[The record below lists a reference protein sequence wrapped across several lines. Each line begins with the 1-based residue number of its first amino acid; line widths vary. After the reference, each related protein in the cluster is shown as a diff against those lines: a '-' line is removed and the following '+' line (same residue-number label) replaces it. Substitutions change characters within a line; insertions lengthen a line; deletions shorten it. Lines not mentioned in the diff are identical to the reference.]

1 MSEVAEQNFVV
12 GILGDNFELRKL
24 VGQAI
29 GSPGTKSDIM
39 FFNRLDLVHN
49 HIFCALTPVEYPEKI
64 KPFLQTLAI
73 SNIHVLVIDLNSKL
87 SAIIGEILVGMELF
101 HDLFHTECLI
111 AIAGIDSKN
120 EWDLPNMKTKLHHIL
135 STTDLKNTEII
146 ELRQKTDFEL
156 LKSHII
162 ELGSKFLLNKIPNG
176 DYTKI
181 MIDHAFPVKGIGTV
195 ILGIVDNG
203 QVQAGQMVEIIGY
216 EDVNK
221 KVIIKSI
228 QKHDRNFKTATIGD
242 RVGLALKGNIS
253 ADQISRDNL
262 LTSQGKFYFETKIKA
277 NVYVNQ
283 FYKPK
288 GGSIKPN
295 DGIQYFGLVDL
306 KSSPLKIIS
315 GDEIAPGK
323 SGEVE
328 IQFDKKLFHDGNG
341 LKGIITEM
349 NKFNGTLR
357 IIGHFQ
363 QISD

>member
-87 SAIIGEILVGMELF
+87 SAIIGEILVGMEIF
-101 HDLFHTECLI
+101 YDLFHTECLI
-111 AIAGIDSKN
+111 AIAGINSKN
-120 EWDLPNMKTKLHHIL
+120 EWALPDMKTKLHNIL
-135 STTDLKNTEII
+135 STTDLKSTKII
-146 ELRQKTDFEL
+146 ELRQKTDFDF
-156 LKSHII
+156 LKSQII
-162 ELGSKFLLNKIPNG
+162 ELGTKLLLSKIPNG

-195 ILGIVDNG
+195 ILGIVEKG
-203 QVQAGQMVEIIGY
+203 QVQAGQLVELVGY
-216 EDVNK
+216 EDLNK

-228 QKHDRNFKTATIGD
+228 QKHDRNFKNATTGD

-253 ADQISRDNL
+253 ADQISRENII
-262 LTSQGKFYFETKIKA
+262 TSQGRFFPEKKITA

-315 GDEIAPGK
+315 GEEIAPGK
-323 SGEVE
+323 SGKVE

-341 LKGIITEM
+341 LNGILTEM
-349 NKFNGTLR
+349 NKFNGKLR
-357 IIGHFQ
+357 IVGHFQ

>member
-39 FFNRLDLVHN
+39 FFNRLDLAHN

-87 SAIIGEILVGMELF
+87 SAIIGEILVGMELY
-101 HDLFHTECLI
+101 HDLFQTECLI

-120 EWDLPNMKTKLHHIL
+120 EWALP
-135 STTDLKNTEII
+135 DLKNKLQNILNTTNLKETKII

-156 LKSHII
+156 LKIQII
-162 ELGSKFLLNKIPNG
+162 DLGSKLLLNKIPNG

-203 QVQAGQMVEIIGY
+203 QVQVGQLVEIIGY
-216 EDVNK
+216 EDMNK

-228 QKHDRNFKTATIGD
+228 QKHDRNFKNATTGD

-253 ADQISRDNL
+253 ADQISRDNQ
-262 LTSQGKFYFETKIKA
+262 LTSQGAFFSEKHIKA

-295 DGIQYFGLVDL
+295 SGIQYFGLVDL
-306 KSSPLKIIS
+306 KASPLKIIS
-315 GDEIAPGK
+315 GDEIIPGK
-323 SGEVE
+323 LGKVQIE
-328 IQFDKKLFHDGNG
+328 FDKKLFHNGNG
-341 LKGIITEM
+341 LNGILTEM
-349 NKFNGTLR
+349 NKFNGNLR
-357 IIGHFQ
+357 IVGHFQ